1 MNHYQAIILA
11 LDNLGGEGTIGQ
23 VNDWINSNYPNT
35 WKEAGTALADMVPM
49 SLGGNRSS
57 NVSEEFRILER
68 VSPGRY
74 RLFQK
79 MESVK

>member
-11 LDNLGGEGTIGQ
+11 LVDLGGEGTIKQ
-23 VNDWINSNYPNT
+23 VNSWVNTHYPNK
-35 WKEAGTALADMVPM
+35 WKDTGTTLADMVPK
-49 SLGGNRSS
+49 SLGGNPSS
-57 NVSEEFRILER
+57 NVSDDFRILER

-79 MESVK
+79 